1 MDYAVDGIALGG
13 WQLIDLTLM
22 GAIGRELLG
31 LIFCKVV

>member
-31 LIFCKVV
+31 LIFFKVV